1 MTGRATVKDL
11 RQRNRAAVLRRIV
24 LAGETTRA
32 KVAADCALSSA
43 TVTNVVSDLMRE
55 GLVEENGSLPSDGG
69 RPIARLRAA
78 AGAAHLIGA
87 DVGEHGVTVEL
98 FDLSLSRVDR
108 VFSTLPTRVTSLDR
122 VAEAVSGAVASIRA
136 ANPAQ
141 EPSLIGIGLG
151 LPGIVDTTA
160 DGTTTIY
167 AQSLGWRPIRLDQL
181 FQAPGVPV
189 FADNGAK
196 TLATAEMWFGAA
208 RGVPH
213 SIVALVGRGLGIG
226 VIAGGRLLRGLSS
239 SAGEWGHTKVSIGG
253 PACQCGGRGCL
264 EAYVGG
270 DAIVR
275 RWRETGADVVGSDEQ
290 GLAQLITAAE
300 EGDAAAAWVLDETH
314 DIHDVRG
321 TSRRARRRR
330 VPARLRLGS
339 RHGRV
344 PDRGRR
350 DRGRPRTVHMG
361 HLRPHAGA
369 DGTRRDRRRRLRPL
383 PPVGAGP
390 GHHRRPGPARLPDV
404 SVVGAPAAGRA
415 GTAQPRCGGPLPAA
429 AGPSGRAGCT
439 RVRDAVPLGPAPA
452 AGGRRW
458 LAGPCDRRAVRRV
471 RRLDRTRPGRPRTG
485 LDHPERAMVLG
496 VPRLRLRR
504 TRAGSYQ
511 HPRRGRG
518 RPPPQPGPRA
528 GSRRDPAR
536 TPGGRRGSHPHP
548 DRCRSGLRLPARS
561 RGRRPVRR
569 QQQPDVPR
577 PSAARPVPRGGVRAL
592 PCRGPAGAGT
602 RRG

>member
-300 EGDAAAAWVLDETH
+300 EGDAAAARVLDETL
-314 DIHDVRG
+314 DILGLGLANLVNLFN
-321 TSRRARRRR
+321 
-330 VPARLRLGS
+330 PAQI
-339 RHGRV
+339 
-344 PDRGRR
+344 
-350 DRGRPRTVHMG
+350 
-361 HLRPHAGA
+361 
-369 DGTRRDRRRRLRPL
+369 
-383 PPVGAGP
+383 
-390 GHHRRPGPARLPDV
+390 
-404 SVVGAPAAGRA
+404 VVGGWA
-415 GTAQPRCGGPLPAA
+415 
-429 AGPSGRAGCT
+429 
-439 RVRDAVPLGPAPA
+439 
-452 AGGRRW
+452 
-458 LAGPCDRRAVRRV
+458 
-471 RRLDRTRPGRPRTG
+471 
-485 LDHPERAMVLG
+485 
-496 VPRLRLRR
+496 
-504 TRAGSYQ
+504 
-511 HPRRGRG
+511 
-518 RPPPQPGPRA
+518 
-528 GSRRDPAR
+528 
-536 TPGGRRGSHPHP
+536 
-548 DRCRSGLRLPARS
+548 GLRLLEKRHAELQAYVGRYALHRPGEQARLESCRLGDDAVALGAALLPLEQLIEGTLPSPEGAGMRPGKSSLRS
-561 RGRRPVRR
+561 RF
-569 QQQPDVPR
+569 
-577 PSAARPVPRGGVRAL
+577 
-592 PCRGPAGAGT
+592 
-602 RRG
+602 RRGAA